1 MKLFDQFCFVD
12 GTVNEGLTEELST
25 FYVLECFKKE
35 HRSIVV
41 VTANLYDANKF
52 FKVISRYSS
61 DVYLFPMDDFIISK
75 AFSYF
80 SISIPALIKILDFSF
95 I

>member
-1 MKLFDQFCFVD
+1 MNLFDQFCFVN
-12 GTVNEGLTEELST
+12 GTISEGLTEELSA

-52 FKVISRYSS
+52 FKVLSRYSS
-61 DVYLFPMDDFIISK
+61 DVYLFPMDDFFTSV
-75 AFSYF
+75 
-80 SISIPALIKILDFSF
+80 ALSVCPELKLKRL
-95 I
+95 